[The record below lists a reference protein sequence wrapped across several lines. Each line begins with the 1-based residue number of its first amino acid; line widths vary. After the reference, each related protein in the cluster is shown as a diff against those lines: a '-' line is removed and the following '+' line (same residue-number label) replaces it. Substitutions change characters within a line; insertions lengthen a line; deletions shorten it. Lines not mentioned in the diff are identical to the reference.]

1 MSHLFIF
8 LSGAI
13 RSGMKKISLFLFWML
28 SAQCQLNAAVAEQS
42 AVDCDPIVYLQA
54 TTLQKALS
62 QLAEQYHFV
71 LTFPVDADRPV
82 EPVDSMS
89 LSQAVKYLTAEVN
102 TVLQYEKVA
111 GCAKPQLVS
120 LEVLPVG
127 EDTEYVY
134 VKPVE
139 EAPEQVQPQ
148 IQPAPAPAPAP
159 QQRPAAEPV
168 HIDDMELY
176 AEEVLLN
183 KRKMDASLTPEQR
196 LELNQMMQR
205 VRTRLEAEGLLEP
218 GR

>member
-1 MSHLFIF
+1 MSHLIIF

-13 RSGMKKISLFLFWML
+13 RSAMKKLSLFLFWTL
-28 SAQCQLNAAVAEQS
+28 SAQCLLSAAVAEQS
-42 AVDCDPIVYLQA
+42 IAECDPIVHLQA

-71 LTFPVDADRPV
+71 LTFSVDADRPV
-82 EPVDSMS
+82 EPIDSMS
-89 LSQAVKYLTAEVN
+89 LSQAVKYLTTDVN
-102 TVLQYEKVA
+102 TVLQYEKFE

-127 EDTEYVY
+127 EDTDYVY
-134 VKPVE
+134 VKPME
-139 EAPEQVQPQ
+139 EVTEPVQPQ
-148 IQPAPAPAPAP
+148 IQPAPAP
-159 QQRPAAEPV
+159 QRRTAAEPV
-168 HIDDMELY
+168 QIDDMELY

-196 LELNQMMQR
+196 LELNQVMQQ
-205 VRTRLEAEGLLEP
+205 VRARLEAEGLLEP

>member
-1 MSHLFIF
+1 MSYLTIF
-8 LSGAI
+8 LSGVI
-13 RSGMKKISLFLFWML
+13 RSGMKKISLFLFWTL
-28 SAQCQLNAAVAEQS
+28 SAQCLLNAAVAEQS
-42 AVDCDPIVYLQA
+42 IVDCDPIVHLDGQA

-62 QLAEQYHFV
+62 QLAEKYHFV
-71 LTFPVDADRPV
+71 LTFPVDADRLV
-82 EPVDSMS
+82 EPVDSMT

-102 TVLQYEKVA
+102 TVLQYEKIE
-111 GCAKPQLVS
+111 GCAKPQLVL

-139 EAPEQVQPQ
+139 ESPELVQPH
-148 IQPAPAPAPAP
+148 IQPAPAPAPHQP
-159 QQRPAAEPV
+159 PAAEPV

-183 KRKMDASLTPEQR
+183 KRKMDASLAPEQR
-196 LELNQMMQR
+196 LELNQMMQQ
-205 VRTRLEAEGLLEP
+205 VRARLEAEGLLEP